1 MLAFRYGISFMPTG
15 QVLSCGSEPFFVC
28 ATQMTKKTSPKN
40 NKTELRHI

>member
-28 ATQMTKKTSPKN
+28 ATQMTKKNQPKKQQN
-40 NKTELRHI
+40 